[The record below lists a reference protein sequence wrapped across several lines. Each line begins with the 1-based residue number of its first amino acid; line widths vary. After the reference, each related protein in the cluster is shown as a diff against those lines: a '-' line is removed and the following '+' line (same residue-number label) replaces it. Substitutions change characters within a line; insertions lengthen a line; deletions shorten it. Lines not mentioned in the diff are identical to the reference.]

1 MTEPTITRLPPA
13 PLHALDIWS
22 RPHDVAAR
30 FEGAMGVSLPPMG
43 RSAGRD
49 GLTLIRF
56 EPTVWLVEGDPA
68 PLGPILGDDGALTAI
83 GGGIARMRIAGP
95 GWRALLMTGGLF
107 DAESPAF
114 APGCA
119 AATIID
125 HVAVRL
131 WVESEDAC
139 LAYVPASYAAGL
151 MHFWETALP
160 LLAV

>member
-1 MTEPTITRLPPA
+1 MTEPTISILPPT
-13 PLHALDIWS
+13 PLHVLEIWS
-22 RPHDVAAR
+22 NARDVAAR
-30 FEGAMGVSLPPMG
+30 FDIVLPPMG
-43 RSAGRD
+43 RSTSHE
-49 GLTLIRF
+49 GLILIRF

-68 PLGPILGDDGALTAI
+68 PLASLIGDDGALTAI
-83 GGGIARMRIAGP
+83 GGGIARVRIAGP
-95 GWRALLMTGGLF
+95 GWRTLLMEGGLF
-107 DAESPAF
+107 DAESPTF

-151 MHFWETALP
+151 VHFWGQALP
-160 LLAV
+160 SLAV